1 MAGVDPIFLIYN
13 LLKISFESEIVFSA
27 SRSSGPGGQNV
38 NKVSTK
44 VELRFNI
51 PNSNLLSDTEKEILL
66 EKLKNKINN
75 EGDLLLVSQE
85 ERSQLKNK
93 EKVLE
98 KFYEL
103 IEKTLT
109 PPKKRK
115 PTKPSKASVEKRL
128 EEKRKRGDKKEKRK
142 PPKV

>member
-1 MAGVDPIFLIYN
+1 M
-13 LLKISFESEIVFSA
+13 KISFDSEIVFSA

-51 PNSNLLSDTEKEILL
+51 PNSNLLSDSEKEILL
-66 EKLKNKINN
+66 EKLKNKVNK
-75 EGDLLLVSQE
+75 EGDLILVSQE
-85 ERSQLKNK
+85 ERSQIKNK
-93 EKVLE
+93 EKVLQ

-103 IEKTLT
+103 INEALT

-115 PTKPSKASVEKRL
+115 PTKPSKASKKKRL
-128 EEKRKRGDKKEKRK
+128 EEKKIIAEKKSQRKK
-142 PPKV
+142 PEIE

>member
-1 MAGVDPIFLIYN
+1 M
-13 LLKISFESEIVFSA
+13 KISFESEILFSA

-75 EGDLLLVSQE
+75 EGDLILVSQE
-85 ERSQLKNK
+85 GRSQLKNK

-115 PTKPSKASVEKRL
+115 PTKPTQASKKKRL
-128 EEKRKRGDKKEKRK
+128 EGKKLVSEKKSQRKK
-142 PPKV
+142 PDME

>member
-1 MAGVDPIFLIYN
+1 LIFN
-13 LLKISFESEIVFSA
+13 LLKISFESEILFSA

-51 PNSNLLSDTEKEILL
+51 PNSNLLSDSEKEILL
-66 EKLKNKINN
+66 VKLKNKINN
-75 EGDLLLVSQE
+75 EGDLILVSQE

-93 EKVLE
+93 EKALE

-103 IEKTLT
+103 IEKALT

-115 PTKPSKASVEKRL
+115 PTKPTQASKKKRL
-128 EEKRKRGDKKEKRK
+128 EEKKLVSEKKSQRKK
-142 PPKV
+142 PDME